1 MAKKQKTQWEI
12 RNDNRIKTWKA
23 LSSEQREALLDLQT
37 AWEELQSSYR
47 ELCHPQFGDIVK
59 MDDAYYKLRS
69 ALIGDA

>member
-37 AWEELQSSYR
+37 AWEELQNSYR

-69 ALIGDA
+69 ALIGGA